1 MPKALLFG
9 AYFSQQHIVGFPDFV
24 TGYCCEFILICT
36 QTNQEAFTTVTQ
48 ISAELREGR
57 ISLKLF
63 QRQDFE
69 AFSLFIRQV
78 GHMDSL
84 DHCFCMFQVETK
96 MKNETTE
103 RIQASPETDATET
116 CMDTCP
122 GGRGGSAV
130 RRVDLIVTPPKQ
142 FPFALLGWTG
152 SKVKK
157 MLHVYIV
164 L

>member
-1 MPKALLFG
+1 
-9 AYFSQQHIVGFPDFV
+9 
-24 TGYCCEFILICT
+24 
-36 QTNQEAFTTVTQ
+36 
-48 ISAELREGR
+48 
-57 ISLKLF
+57 
-63 QRQDFE
+63 
-69 AFSLFIRQV
+69 
-78 GHMDSL
+78 MDSL

-103 RIQASPETDATET
+103 RVQASPDADTTAT
-116 CMDTCP
+116 CMDTCT

-157 MLHVYIV
+157 CYMYIQFCEKYIHKMTIDNYLKV
-164 L
+164 ISC